1 MDSVFVIRITP
12 VQQMSFSKGKKMLES
27 WYKDVYSDLFS
38 SIHKTFKGN
47 FTTEIHPDLS
57 LLSQEIGG
65 EDHAV
70 LALKFRYS
78 DCEPMP
84 IIRLHNWFE
93 NLAHIINIAPDV
105 EVEFSYQTLA
115 TPEL

>member
-27 WYKDVYSDLFS
+27 WYKEYSDLFS

-78 DCEPMP
+78 DCECSLSVF
-84 IIRLHNWFE
+84 IIGLKI
-93 NLAHIINIAPDV
+93 LLISSI
-105 EVEFSYQTLA
+105 
-115 TPEL
+115 